1 VLSVE
6 DWSEILGL
14 HRAEQMPIKVI
25 ARTLGM
31 AGNRVR
37 AVFAPDGPP
46 TYQRG
51 SRGRAWMRE
60 QVEAV
65 WTMRATVNGERVGA
79 GG

>member
-37 AVFAPDGPP
+37 ACE
-46 TYQRG
+46 
-51 SRGRAWMRE
+51 SRG
-60 QVEAV
+60 V
-65 WTMRATVNGERVGA
+65 VGFGA
-79 GG
+79 RHVVRT